1 MSPLIV
7 IPGRRSEN
15 DSGVRGPACAVGARY
30 VTGVTVAGGTAMV
43 LPPMSE
49 RIDEVAEIVERFDG
63 VLLHGGID
71 VSPWRYHQ
79 AQIHSSVTMLDE
91 SLDNF
96 ELAVLDA
103 ALRQNKPILAI
114 CRGMQLLNVAL
125 GGTLFQHLP
134 DHRPSDVNH
143 WASSHTLSV
152 EKTSLL
158 YGAVRDDVVEV
169 ASSYHHQG
177 VDRLGSNL
185 KPTGFAPDGLVEAIE
200 HMNRDWVIG
209 VQWHPED
216 TLDATSTKL
225 LMSEFVMQCRRRRN
239 AHLK

>member
-1 MSPLIV
+1 M
-7 IPGRRSEN
+7 
-15 DSGVRGPACAVGARY
+15 
-30 VTGVTVAGGTAMV
+30 M

-49 RIDEVAEIVERFDG
+49 QIDQVKEIVERFDG

-71 VSPWRYHQ
+71 VSPRRYHQ
-79 AQIHSSVTMLDE
+79 AEIHSSVKMLDE

-96 ELAVLDA
+96 ELAVLEA
-103 ALRQNKPILAI
+103 ALQQNKPILAI

-143 WASSHTLSV
+143 WASSHTISV

-158 YGAVRDDVVEV
+158 YGAVRDDVVEM

-225 LMSEFVMQCRRRRN
+225 LMSEFVTQCRRRRN